1 MKAEE
6 MFKECGF
13 DKNEENGEKIIYV
26 GSRMPYY
33 ACAIHFH
40 KVTKEVSFSLFDED
54 FRFTPYLFKAI
65 AKQMAELGWIELMWR
80 SAASIKYDKNL
91 NEKMFEPIHNSIKSG
106 FTPGSFNSNFNSIG
120 LCGVASLL
128 DHDINQPLV
137 GKLKTF
143 KEGTKTR

>member
-40 KVTKEVSFSLFDED
+40 KVTKEVSFSLFDDD

-80 SAASIKYDKNL
+80 SASSIKYDKNL
-91 NEKMFEPIHNSIKSG
+91 DEKIFEPIHNA
-106 FTPGSFNSNFNSIG
+106 TTNYFNSFDFNFDSIG